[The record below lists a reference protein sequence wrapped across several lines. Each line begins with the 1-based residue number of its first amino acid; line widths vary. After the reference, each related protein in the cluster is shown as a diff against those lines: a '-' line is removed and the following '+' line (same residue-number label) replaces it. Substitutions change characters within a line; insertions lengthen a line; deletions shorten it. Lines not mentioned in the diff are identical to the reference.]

1 MPMNGSTSGDEPPR
15 PEAMHP
21 TGSPAPEHLDLDA
34 VDAVDVPARLEAT
47 VGVQRG
53 QFRLQAD
60 VQVAPGQVLAVL
72 GPNGA
77 GKSTLLRALA
87 GLLPLSTGRIEIGGD
102 VWDDPATGVFVPAVG
117 RTCGLV
123 FQDYRLFP
131 HLSVRDN
138 VAFPIRARGAGRR
151 RSRQEAAPWVE
162 RLGVTEL
169 AGRRPAQLSG
179 GQAQRVALARA
190 LAGRP
195 RLLLLDEPLA
205 ALDARTRLEVRSDLR
220 RHLSGFPGPSLVV
233 THDPLEA
240 LVLADRVLV
249 LEAGRVVQEGP
260 PTAVARRPATE
271 YVARLVGLNLYAGS
285 IADRATHRIDLDDG
299 GTLYAAATGP
309 EQGEALILPFA
320 GTRMLVAVAPTAI
333 TLHTH
338 EPDAGSAR
346 NRWTGRIAGLELLTD
361 RVRVAVDGYPSASV
375 DVTPAAVAD
384 LHLHP
389 GQQVWLTAKATEVT
403 AYPDPG
409 GALPPSLR

>member
-1 MPMNGSTSGDEPPR
+1 MSGSTSGDEPPR
-15 PEAMHP
+15 PGPAAP
-21 TGSPAPEHLDLDA
+21 SGSPTPEHLDLDA
-34 VDAVDVPARLEAT
+34 IETGAAPARLEAT

-53 QFRLQAD
+53 VFRLQAD
-60 VQVAPGQVLAVL
+60 VRVAPGQVLAVL

-87 GLLPLSTGRIEIGGD
+87 GLLALSTGRIEIGSD
-102 VWDDPATGVFVPAVG
+102 VWDDPATGVFVPAVE
-117 RTCGLV
+117 RECGLV

-138 VAFPIRARGAGRR
+138 VAFPIRSRGAGRR
-151 RSRQEAAPWVE
+151 RARQHAQPWLD
-162 RLGVTEL
+162 RLGIADL
-169 AGRRPAQLSG
+169 AARKPAHLSG

-190 LAGRP
+190 LATRP

-205 ALDARTRLEVRSDLR
+205 ALDARTRLEVRTDLR
-220 RHLSGFPGPSLVV
+220 RHLSGFGGPSLVV

-240 LVLADRVLV
+240 LVLADRVVV
-249 LEAGRVVQEGP
+249 LEGGRVVQEGP

-285 IADRATHRIDLDDG
+285 IADRATHRIDLDNG
-299 GTLYAAATGP
+299 GTLYAAGAGP
-309 EQGEALILPFA
+309 EDGEAVILPFA

-333 TLHTH
+333 TLHTR
-338 EPDAGSAR
+338 EPDPSSAR
-346 NRWTGRIAGLELLTD
+346 NRWSGRIAGLELLTD

-384 LHLHP
+384 LELRP
-389 GQQVWLTAKATEVT
+389 GLGVWLTAKATEVT

-409 GALPPSLR
+409 GAPLRSQ

>member
-1 MPMNGSTSGDEPPR
+1 MNGSTSGDEPPER
-15 PEAMHP
+15 
-21 TGSPAPEHLDLDA
+21 LDLDA
-34 VDAVDVPARLEAT
+34 VGAEALPARLEAT

-53 QFRLQAD
+53 DFRLQAG
-60 VQVAPGQVLAVL
+60 VQAAPGLVLAVL
-72 GPNGA
+72 GPNGS

-87 GLLPLSTGRIEIGGD
+87 GLLALSTGRIEIGGD
-102 VWDDPATGVFVPAVG
+102 VWDDPATGVFVPAVE
-117 RTCGLV
+117 RECGLV

-138 VAFPIRARGAGRR
+138 IAFPIRARGAGRR
-151 RSRQEAAPWVE
+151 RAREDAEPWLE
-162 RLGVTEL
+162 RLGVSEF
-169 AGRRPAQLSG
+169 AARKPAQLSG

-205 ALDARTRLEVRSDLR
+205 ALDARTRLEVRTDLR
-220 RHLSGFPGPSLVV
+220 RHLSGFGGPSLVV

-240 LVLADRVLV
+240 LVLADRVIV
-249 LEAGRVVQEGP
+249 LEGGRVVQEGP

-285 IADRATHRIDLDDG
+285 IGDRASHRIDLDDG
-299 GTLYAAATGP
+299 GTLYAAGAGP
-309 EQGEALILPFA
+309 DDGEAVILPFA

-333 TLHTH
+333 TLYTR
-338 EPDAGSAR
+338 EPDASSAR

-384 LHLHP
+384 LDLRP
-389 GQQVWLTAKATEVT
+389 GQRVWLTAKATEVT

-409 GALPPSLR
+409 GAPLRTR